1 MKRFFITI
9 LVLIILA
16 AAGAGA
22 AAFMLERWFKG
33 PGPLPEDVVV
43 FIEPGTGFSAIAEI
57 LASHQ
62 VIDDPLKFKLM
73 ALWTKDQSKAKAG
86 EYLFPSHMSPS
97 AVLQVLVKGE
107 SITHAVTI
115 PEGLTV
121 REIALLLMSD
131 KRLTGAV
138 PATLKDGSVMP
149 STYYIHRGDSREALI
164 DRMQRE
170 MQQAG
175 AELWQKRQENLP
187 VTTLAEALVLASV
200 VEKETGLPEERG
212 RVAAVFV
219 NRLRKGMPLQ
229 SDPTVVYGIELA
241 NNAPLG
247 RALTH
252 ADLAIDH
259 PFNTYVHKGLPP
271 SPICN
276 PGRASLEAVLNPPQ
290 TDEYYFVATG
300 TGGHNFSKTIQEH
313 NQNVTRYRA
322 VLRQQKQP

>member
-1 MKRFFITI
+1 MKRFFITL
-9 LVLIILA
+9 LVLILFA
-16 AAGAGA
+16 ATGAVA
-22 AAFMLERWFKG
+22 AAFMLDRWFKG
-33 PGPLPEDVVV
+33 AGPLPEDVIV
-43 FIEPGTGFSAIAEI
+43 FIEPGTGFSAIADI
-57 LASHQ
+57 LASNR

-86 EYLFPSHMSPS
+86 EYQFSAGMSPS

-121 REIALLLMSD
+121 RDIAVLLMAD

-138 PATLKDGSVMP
+138 PVTLQDGAIMP
-149 STYYIHRGDSREALI
+149 STYYIHRGDSREALVE
-164 DRMQRE
+164 RMQRE
-170 MQQAG
+170 LQQVS
-175 AELWQKRQENLP
+175 AELWPKRQQNLP
-187 VTTLAEALVLASV
+187 FSTLAEAMVLASV

-219 NRLRKGMPLQ
+219 NRLRKGIPLQ
-229 SDPTVVYGIELA
+229 SDPTVAYGIELA

-252 ADLAIDH
+252 ADLAVDH

-276 PGRASLEAVLNPPQ
+276 PGRASLEAVLNPPS

-300 TGGHNFSKTIQEH
+300 TGGHNFAKTIQEH
-313 NQNVTRYRA
+313 NQNVTRYRTA
-322 VLRQQKQP
+322 LRQQRQQ